1 MVRLIHNMSHSQLVY
16 IFLFFTTGPGIRNN
30 AVSWYRLVIHCQGCT
45 RLVTHQEGIFCV
57 NFGRTVIGSPTCLN
71 AWCATC
77 YQILPGNNFSI
88 YHVDNTTDEE
98 GNVDLVAPEEDDDYK
113 HARPGDHLF
122 CPFECDF
129 CTFYHLKGHAPI
141 EGNKVDEVLQV
152 YIRCTILDAFWSRR
166 PGTITANLG
175 MFTRQVGVGEQFGF
189 EMFPHPGPFRRSYD
203 SGIRFAIGMLWE
215 SKQPGQHE
223 LTMKFSSCRKVCSL
237 HYNMYNASVAGV
249 TVTMVWCSKWQHF
262 VTTTLASDSEF
273 ASHFII
279 GCRASMGEKV
289 NLDTAI
295 SICQMLALQALF
307 QREYEEAV
315 SEGDLTE
322 QRRVCV

>member
-1 MVRLIHNMSHSQLVY
+1 
-16 IFLFFTTGPGIRNN
+16 
-30 AVSWYRLVIHCQGCT
+30 
-45 RLVTHQEGIFCV
+45 
-57 NFGRTVIGSPTCLN
+57 
-71 AWCATC
+71 
-77 YQILPGNNFSI
+77 
-88 YHVDNTTDEE
+88 
-98 GNVDLVAPEEDDDYK
+98 
-113 HARPGDHLF
+113 
-122 CPFECDF
+122 
-129 CTFYHLKGHAPI
+129 
-141 EGNKVDEVLQV
+141 
-152 YIRCTILDAFWSRR
+152 
-166 PGTITANLG
+166 

-189 EMFPHPGPFRRSYD
+189 DMFPHPGPFRRSYD

-322 QRRVCV
+322 QRRVCEIAVFFLICYCCSMRGFEGQRLCCAPCSIRYSWNHWRTHWPMWGFPSEVGLKPNPKRFQIYSFLWYHIQLPGSSLVFGSAI